1 MLISLK
7 FVFFADIET
16 YNVDTKLNKV
26 IVTGNVTTDQ
36 VIKVLQ
42 KIGKNATAGED
53 TQTNKWTCLG

>member
-1 MLISLK
+1 VLISLK

-53 TQTNKWTCLG
+53 TQTNK

>member
-1 MLISLK
+1 MIISLK

-53 TQTNKWTCLG
+53 TQTNK

>member
-53 TQTNKWTCLG
+53 TQTNK